1 MVPSRLDSRSK
12 DQNPVSP
19 TRAHQSRTV
28 LATSSAISSS
38 SSNANANANTNA
50 NPNTPA
56 ATNTSSDALRNAMA
70 GAMAGIFSRTMT
82 APIERVKLVLQLQ
95 RTSSAL
101 NSPSNSSVSTSSKS
115 NKIQNSPGAP
125 STACTNNQLNAWKVC
140 HQIYTTEGG
149 LWAFWRG
156 NAPNVL
162 RQAGASALNFMLMD
176 CYKATISPIM
186 DATLTLSSTSNRTP
200 EAQRK
205 DWRIFSS
212 FLSGGLAGG
221 TTTTFLYPIEFMRT
235 RLALDVG
242 SSRMYPKGMRDVFGA
257 IWKTD
262 GIRGIYQGYGIA
274 LTGVVIYRALHLG
287 GYDACKIELLHRR
300 RGRSSDSDG
309 VEESTTITMGER
321 FAIAQIVSITAGTI
335 CYPIDSVRRRLMM
348 QAGQPIDARKYVNSI
363 DAFRKIF
370 KTEGIRGFYLGLGP
384 NIVRS
389 VAGALLLVSYDVFGG
404 RMAAT

>member
-1 MVPSRLDSRSK
+1 
-12 DQNPVSP
+12 
-19 TRAHQSRTV
+19 
-28 LATSSAISSS
+28 
-38 SSNANANANTNA
+38 
-50 NPNTPA
+50 
-56 ATNTSSDALRNAMA
+56 
-70 GAMAGIFSRTMT
+70 
-82 APIERVKLVLQLQ
+82 
-95 RTSSAL
+95 
-101 NSPSNSSVSTSSKS
+101 
-115 NKIQNSPGAP
+115 
-125 STACTNNQLNAWKVC
+125 
-140 HQIYTTEGG
+140 
-149 LWAFWRG
+149 
-156 NAPNVL
+156 
-162 RQAGASALNFMLMD
+162 
-176 CYKATISPIM
+176 M

-242 SSRMYPKGMRDVFGA
+242 SSRMYPRGMRDVFGA

-300 RGRSSDSDG
+300 RSRSSASDG
-309 VEESTTITMGER
+309 VEESSTITMGER
-321 FAIAQIVSITAGTI
+321 FAIAQVVSITAGTI

-348 QAGQPIDARKYVNSI
+348 QAGKPIDARKYVNSI

-370 KTEGIRGFYLGLGP
+370 KTEGIKGFYLGLGP

-404 RMAAT
+404 RMTAT